1 MNAIKAIL
9 TKIIVKTWYN
19 QQAGFFFFIFLVF
32 FGAVAPSMQLAYHYT
47 LIKGMLEVPV
57 FMLVVLLAWLTPDPI
72 RIRDSW
78 CFLLS
83 GYSVLL
89 LLYMS
94 AATVAM
100 GDYLK
105 LCLAL
110 FGILYACVLG
120 DLLIGM
126 SGLFLVTAVLLFR
139 WGY

>member
-1 MNAIKAIL
+1 VPRIRRFLQIALFCGLLPIPDML
-9 TKIIVKTWYN
+9 T
-19 QQAGFFFFIFLVF
+19 
-32 FGAVAPSMQLAYHYT
+32 
-47 LIKGMLEVPV
+47 
-57 FMLVVLLAWLTPDPI
+57 LAWLTPDPI

-89 LLYMS
+89 LLFMS

-100 GDYLK
+100 SDYLK
-105 LCLAL
+105 LCLVL